1 MRSRAFHV
9 VNLAFLLGLVVVT
22 SVTTPDHQDEAQP
35 SETMTKPIRAAKHLR
50 MGTKV
55 SVTPQ
60 LALVA
65 IPQPSN
71 DIQVEIRRQETLVH
85 GVENLPYS
93 QKLSKAKPA
102 PLLPKTQITKH
113 NITPVITEREQLV
126 AVRQRPDVIPLSQP
140 QDLKSTTRALNITP
154 RKAKTKPL
162 VTVNALTSSRV
173 EEAVSEKI
181 TQAALNPLSLDRM
194 IKNTARTTMSLPSD
208 LMIKVAQPTTI
219 DLAIARRQL
228 NKGEEA
234 PSIEFLWPS
243 DRNDHRQ
250 IYHTLTNC
258 LGMIVG
264 HVNKGGKV
272 TLAVGQSARN
282 YNSQLFSPMLRSLS
296 EPSTPA
302 EANLIKALST
312 QTGDGQLIRIFR
324 RETDA
329 KILAG
334 LRNLVGAMGPV
345 TGDLSAEYWLTS
357 RGMYL
362 ANITHNGKVIN
373 GRIEL
378 FKGRCR

>member
-22 SVTTPDHQDEAQP
+22 SVTLRDHQDEAQP
-35 SETMTKPIRAAKHLR
+35 AETVTKPINTAKHLK
-50 MGTKV
+50 MGAKV

-65 IPQPSN
+65 IPQPSA
-71 DIQVEIRRQETLVH
+71 DIQVEVRRQETLVH
-85 GVENLPYS
+85 GVKNLPHS
-93 QKLSKAKPA
+93 QRLSKAKTT
-102 PLLPKTQITKH
+102 PLLPKAQITKH
-113 NITPVITEREQLV
+113 NITPMITEREQLV
-126 AVRQRPDVIPLSQP
+126 TVRQRPDVIPLSQP
-140 QDLKSTTRALNITP
+140 QDLKSNIRILNITP

-162 VTVNALTSSRV
+162 VTVNALASSRL

-181 TQAALNPLSLDRM
+181 TQASLKPLSLDHM
-194 IKNTARTTMSLPSD
+194 IKTTVRTTISPPSN
-208 LMIKVAQPTTI
+208 LMIEVAQPTMI

-250 IYHTLTNC
+250 IYQTLTNC

-264 HVNKGGKV
+264 HVNNGGKV
-272 TLAVGQSARN
+272 TLADGQSARN
-282 YNSQLFSPMLRSLS
+282 YNSQIFSPMLRSLN
-296 EPSTPA
+296 EPSTPT
-302 EANLIKALST
+302 EANLIKALSK
-312 QTGDGQLIRIFR
+312 QTGDGQLVRIFR

-362 ANITHNGKVIN
+362 ADITHNGKAIN
-373 GRIEL
+373 GQIEL

>member
-22 SVTTPDHQDEAQP
+22 SVTPPDHQDEAQP
-35 SETMTKPIRAAKHLR
+35 SETVTKPIKVAKHLK
-50 MGTKV
+50 MGAKV

-65 IPQPSN
+65 IPQPSA
-71 DIQVEIRRQETLVH
+71 DIQVEVRRQETLVH
-85 GVENLPYS
+85 GVKNLPHS
-93 QKLSKAKPA
+93 QRLSKAKPT
-102 PLLPKTQITKH
+102 PLLPKAQITKH
-113 NITPVITEREQLV
+113 NITPMITEREQLV
-126 AVRQRPDVIPLSQP
+126 TVRQRPDVIPLSQP
-140 QDLKSTTRALNITP
+140 QDLKSNIRILNITP

-162 VTVNALTSSRV
+162 VTVNALASSRL

-181 TQAALNPLSLDRM
+181 TQASLKPLSLDHM
-194 IKNTARTTMSLPSD
+194 IKTTVRTTISPPSN
-208 LMIKVAQPTTI
+208 LMIEVAQPTMI

-250 IYHTLTNC
+250 IYQTLTNC

-264 HVNKGGKV
+264 HVNNGGKV
-272 TLAVGQSARN
+272 TLADGQSARN
-282 YNSQLFSPMLRSLS
+282 YNSQIFSPMLRSLN
-296 EPSTPA
+296 EPSTPT
-302 EANLIKALST
+302 EANLIKALSK
-312 QTGDGQLIRIFR
+312 QTGDGQLVRIFR

-362 ANITHNGKVIN
+362 ADITHNGKAIN
-373 GRIEL
+373 GQIEL